1 MKDTHKLKNIEVKE
15 LAMSAYLAGVDVGGT
30 TTKLGLFPAG
40 ERAIA
45 AWEIP
50 TRKFEE
56 IDHLWGDVAEAI
68 FKKLEELNIPKEDLK
83 AVGVGLPG
91 PIRDDGFL
99 PRCVNLGMSACYP
112 ADLLSQA
119 MGGIPVAAG
128 NDANVAALGEVYY
141 GAAKGHDDAVVFTL
155 GTGVGGGIILKGRI
169 LAGNRGLG
177 GEVGHMVVNPAE
189 TDVCNCGNKG
199 CLEQYASATG
209 IVRIAHK
216 FMKETG
222 KKTSLTKFENLTC
235 KDVCDEA
242 KKGDELSLETLE
254 VFGKYLGMAVAHTIL
269 TVDPDVIILGG
280 GVTKAGQILI
290 DVVDKYVK
298 EYTHLTDEH
307 VPIVI
312 ATLGNDAGIY
322 GSAALAASL
331 I

>member
-1 MKDTHKLKNIEVKE
+1 M
-15 LAMSAYLAGVDVGGT
+15 AAYLVGVDVGGT
-30 TTKLGLFPAG
+30 TTKIGIFPQG

-56 IDHLWGDVAEAI
+56 IDYIWDDIASAI
-68 FKKLEELNIPKEDLK
+68 FAKAEELKIGKEELK

-99 PRCVNLGMSACYP
+99 PRCVNLGMGACHP
-112 ADLLSQA
+112 ADLLSKA
-119 MGGIPVAAG
+119 LGGIPVAAG

-141 GAAKGHDDAVVFTL
+141 GAAKGYQDAVVFTL

-169 LAGNRGLG
+169 VAGNRGLG
-177 GEVGHMVVNPAE
+177 GEVGHMVVNPDEEA
-189 TDVCNCGNKG
+189 VCNCGNRG

-216 FMKETG
+216 FLKETDKASSLRG
-222 KKTSLTKFENLTC
+222 LEDFSCKT
-235 KDVCDEA
+235 VCDEA
-242 KKGDELSLETLE
+242 KAGDELALDTLE
-254 VFGKYLGMAVAHTIL
+254 VFGKYLGIAVAHTVL
-269 TVDPDVIILGG
+269 TVDPDIIILGG
-280 GVTKAGQILI
+280 GVTRAGQILI
-290 DVVDKYVK
+290 DVTEKYMK
-298 EYTHLTDEH
+298 EFTHLTNEH

-331 I
+331 LD

>member
-1 MKDTHKLKNIEVKE
+1 M
-15 LAMSAYLAGVDVGGT
+15 AAYLVGVDVGGT
-30 TTKLGLFPAG
+30 TTKIGIFPQG

-56 IDHLWGDVAEAI
+56 IDYIWDDIASAI
-68 FKKLEELNIPKEDLK
+68 FAKAEELKIGKEELK

-99 PRCVNLGMSACYP
+99 PRCVNLGMGACHP
-112 ADLLSQA
+112 ADLLSKA
-119 MGGIPVAAG
+119 LGGIPVAAG

-141 GAAKGHDDAVVFTL
+141 GAAKGYQDAVVFTL

-169 LAGNRGLG
+169 VAGNRGLG
-177 GEVGHMVVNPAE
+177 GEVGHMVVNPDEEA
-189 TDVCNCGNKG
+189 VCNCGNRG

-216 FMKETG
+216 FLKETDKASSLRG
-222 KKTSLTKFENLTC
+222 LEDFSCKT
-235 KDVCDEA
+235 VCDEA
-242 KKGDELSLETLE
+242 KAGDELALDTLE
-254 VFGKYLGMAVAHTIL
+254 VFGKYLGIAVAHTVL
-269 TVDPDVIILGG
+269 TVDPDIIILGG
-280 GVTKAGQILI
+280 GVTRAGQILI
-290 DVVDKYVK
+290 DVTEKYMK
-298 EYTHLTDEH
+298 EFTHLTNEH

-331 I
+331 LDQ

>member
-1 MKDTHKLKNIEVKE
+1 M
-15 LAMSAYLAGVDVGGT
+15 AAYLVGVDVGGT
-30 TTKLGLFPAG
+30 TTKIGIFPQG

-56 IDHLWGDVAEAI
+56 IDYIWEDIASAI
-68 FKKLEELNIPKEDLK
+68 FAKAEELKIGKEELK

-99 PRCVNLGMSACYP
+99 PRCVNLGMGACHP
-112 ADLLSQA
+112 ADLLSKA
-119 MGGIPVAAG
+119 LGGIPVAAG

-141 GAAKGHDDAVVFTL
+141 GAAKGYQDAVVFTL

-169 LAGNRGLG
+169 VAGNRGLG
-177 GEVGHMVVNPAE
+177 GEVGHMVVNPDEEA
-189 TDVCNCGNKG
+189 VCNCGNRG

-216 FMKETG
+216 FLKETDKASSLRG
-222 KKTSLTKFENLTC
+222 LEDFSCKT
-235 KDVCDEA
+235 VCDEA
-242 KKGDELSLETLE
+242 KAGDELALDTLE
-254 VFGKYLGMAVAHTIL
+254 VFGKYLGIAVAHTVL
-269 TVDPDVIILGG
+269 TVDPDIIILGG
-280 GVTKAGQILI
+280 GVTRAGQILI
-290 DVVDKYVK
+290 DVTEKYMK
-298 EYTHLTDEH
+298 EFTHLTNEH
-307 VPIVI
+307 VPIVT

-331 I
+331 LDQ

>member
-1 MKDTHKLKNIEVKE
+1 M
-15 LAMSAYLAGVDVGGT
+15 AAYLVGVDVGGT
-30 TTKLGLFPAG
+30 TTKIGIFPQG

-56 IDHLWGDVAEAI
+56 IDYIWEDIASAI
-68 FKKLEELNIPKEDLK
+68 FAKAEELKIGKEELK

-99 PRCVNLGMSACYP
+99 PRCVNLGMGACHP
-112 ADLLSQA
+112 ADLLSKA
-119 MGGIPVAAG
+119 LGGIPVAAG

-141 GAAKGHDDAVVFTL
+141 GAAKGYQDAVVFTL

-169 LAGNRGLG
+169 VAGNRGLG
-177 GEVGHMVVNPAE
+177 GEVGHMVVNPDEEA
-189 TDVCNCGNKG
+189 VCNCGNRG

-216 FMKETG
+216 FLKETDKASSLRG
-222 KKTSLTKFENLTC
+222 LEDFSCKT
-235 KDVCDEA
+235 VCDEA
-242 KKGDELSLETLE
+242 KAGDELALDTLE
-254 VFGKYLGMAVAHTIL
+254 VFGKYLGIAVAHTVL
-269 TVDPDVIILGG
+269 TVDPDIIILGG
-280 GVTKAGQILI
+280 GVTRAGQILI
-290 DVVDKYVK
+290 DVTEKYMK
-298 EYTHLTDEH
+298 EFTHLTNEH

-331 I
+331 LDQ